1 MIIIPY
7 LMSCCLLVIAI
18 WTYRQPQSGFAWMS
32 SLVGSVFPLFC
43 ILFLILLSSLEMTAS
58 ALTPIFLAM
67 NAFTAG
73 LLMWP
78 VISFLSRGD
87 SLTKKLLEEFPL
99 ASAKRFSPSFW
110 KLFLMQD
117 WRTNKKHV
125 YQVANRKGDLLTV
138 QVYPAQDL
146 KAPCIY
152 QIHGGAY
159 SRGDYKQLC
168 NYNRFLNKLG
178 YSVVT
183 TSYRFIPN
191 NPWPAQHEDVMD
203 VFQEI
208 ANNTSK
214 YGLNCQ
220 EFVISGRSAGG
231 HLALLAGLRLQDPRI
246 RGIIS
251 FYPLVDFKV
260 FSDKGYSGDM
270 LDTPTLVQ
278 GLLQAKP
285 NENPAI
291 YADINPVN
299 FISDKAPPV
308 LLIHGD
314 RDSVVSLE
322 HSLIMSSYLKAAGRR
337 SYLLQLPYESHAFDV
352 NLNGPG
358 GQTSAYSVCHFLA
371 SVLQK

>member
-1 MIIIPY
+1 MIVIPY
-7 LMSCCLLVIAI
+7 LMSCCLLVIAVWI
-18 WTYRQPQSGFAWMS
+18 YRQPQSGTAWVM
-32 SLVGSVFPLFC
+32 SLVGSVFPVYC
-43 ILFLILLSSLEMTAS
+43 VLFLILLSSLELTAS
-58 ALTPIFLAM
+58 PLMAVFLAM

-73 LLMWP
+73 LLLWP

-87 SLTKKLLEEFPL
+87 ELTKKLIEVFPWS
-99 ASAKRFSPSFW
+99 SAKSFRPSIL
-110 KLFLMQD
+110 KLFLLQD
-117 WRTNKKHV
+117 WRTNTQHE

-146 KAPCIY
+146 QAPCIY

-159 SRGDYKQLC
+159 SRGDYKQLT

-178 YSVVT
+178 YSVVA
-183 TSYRFIPN
+183 TSYRFIPETM
-191 NPWPAQHEDVMD
+191 WPAQFEDVMD

-208 ANNTSK
+208 ANNTNK
-214 YGLNCQ
+214 YGLKAQ

-231 HLALLAGLRLQDPRI
+231 HLALLSGLRLQDPRV

-260 FSDKGYSGDM
+260 FSDKGYASD
-270 LDTPTLVQ
+270 LLNTPKLINE
-278 GLLQAKP
+278 LLQAKP

-299 FISDKAPPV
+299 FISDKTPPV

-322 HSLIMSSYLKAAGRR
+322 HSLIMNSHLKAAGRR
-337 SYLLQLPYESHAFDV
+337 SYLLQLPYESHGFDV

-358 GQTSAYSVCHFLA
+358 GQVTAYSIRHFLGA
-371 SVLQK
+371 ILQK